1 MRLDHIGIAVTELDA
16 ANELIA
22 RLLGRSHYKVEAVA
36 DQGVNTSFFV
46 AEGAQ
51 AKLELVAGTTEG
63 NPIDK
68 FIGKRGQGLHH
79 LAFEV
84 DDIRAEMQ
92 RLEADGFT
100 LLQTE
105 PKQGADNKLICF
117 LHPKTTNGIL
127 VEICQSIPQSKP
139 VNEE

>member
-68 FIGKRGQGLHH
+68 FIGKRQFLVRRIASKYQQKS
-79 LAFEV
+79 LA
-84 DDIRAEMQ
+84 
-92 RLEADGFT
+92 
-100 LLQTE
+100 
-105 PKQGADNKLICF
+105 
-117 LHPKTTNGIL
+117 NGI
-127 VEICQSIPQSKP
+127 VKDRF
-139 VNEE
+139 VR